1 MNVVTSIWNELAS
14 KPGQIMQF
22 FIDTASISEI
32 QSALEMGLV
41 DGVTTN
47 PSLLAKEA
55 DDWRSIAKNICALV
69 PGPISLEI
77 MATQAEEMVREAKNL
92 LQFGPHV
99 VIKVPMTDQGLRAVR
114 ILRAMD
120 IDCNVTLVFSAAQ
133 ALLAAKAGARYV
145 SPFVGR
151 LDDIGENGTNLIR
164 QIIRIFSIYEI
175 KTQVIAA
182 SIRSPRHVLQ
192 AALAGAHIATIPYK
206 ILNQLLQHPLTDLGV
221 ELFERDWQ
229 KKNY

>member
-1 MNVVTSIWNELAS
+1 
-14 KPGQIMQF
+14 MQF

-32 QSALEMGLV
+32 QAALEMGLV

-47 PSLLAKEA
+47 PSLLAREA

-69 PGPISLEI
+69 SGPISLEVV
-77 MATQAEEMVREAKNL
+77 ATQAEEMVREAKNL

-114 ILRAMD
+114 ILKAMD
-120 IDCNVTLVFSAAQ
+120 IDCNVTLVFSAVQ